1 MKGSLTMKNKYIVTV
16 VRTGCVFV
24 EAENEEQALDI
35 ANHLR
40 TSTVCWSDDCEA
52 TDATEDD
59 SAMDCMYISEK
70 EFE

>member
-40 TSTVCWSDDCEA
+40 TSTVCWSDDWAA
-52 TDATEDD
+52 TDAMEDD